1 MPAIES
7 QIPATT
13 APARCPLCD
22 APLENP
28 NECSRCDWVR
38 LPEGEDPTRPRN
50 PRDPIAAILSFI
62 WPGAGHF
69 YKGHTKL
76 AAFLALGGAMCIL
89 WSITFFM
96 FFGFLVLPLYWVGVA
111 VDAFFRKDLKYPE
124 YYPQ

>member
-1 MPAIES
+1 M
-7 QIPATT
+7 T
-13 APARCPLCD
+13 ALEANVSTPKSERCPLCD

-38 LPEGEDPTRPRN
+38 RVEDDRARPRN
-50 PRDPIAAILSFI
+50 PRDGIAAILSMV

-76 AAFLALGGAMCIL
+76 AGFIACGGALCFL
-89 WSITFFM
+89 WSVTFFM
-96 FFGFLVLPLYWVGVA
+96 FFGFLILPVYWLWVA

-124 YYPQ
+124 YYAS